1 MSVKNNTTP
10 WSYGEIAL
18 LEGVLLLLLW
28 LWNDYAAALI
38 TLIGSLIVLASLLL
52 ALVSEWIEPSRVPKR
67 YFWIGLL
74 LVCVSVA
81 VGLAYIGLSGG
92 RLDFLDGKL

>member
-1 MSVKNNTTP
+1 MSVKNNIAP

-28 LWNDYAAALI
+28 LWNDYVAALI
-38 TLIGSLIVLASLLL
+38 TLTGSPIVLASLLL
-52 ALVSEWIEPSRVPKR
+52 AIVSEWIEPSRVPKR

-81 VGLAYIGLSGG
+81 VGVGYVGLTGG
-92 RLDFLDGKL
+92 RLDFLDGLL